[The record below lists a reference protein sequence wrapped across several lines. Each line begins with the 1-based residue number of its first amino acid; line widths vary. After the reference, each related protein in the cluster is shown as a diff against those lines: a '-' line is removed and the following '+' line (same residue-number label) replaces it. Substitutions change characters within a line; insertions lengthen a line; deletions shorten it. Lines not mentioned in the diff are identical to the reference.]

1 MIAWKMKGKTTYMM
15 EGFISSAGS
24 SIQFLRDNLELIK
37 DAAESEECSLRCEDT
52 GGVYVVPAFTGLSAP
67 YWDPYARGTVLGLT
81 RGTTKDQVV
90 RATLESIAYQCKDL
104 VAAMEGDTGIEVK
117 DIKADGGASRND
129 FLLQFL
135 ADILDTKVER
145 PVMLE
150 ATALGA
156 AYFAGIAADY
166 WKFPDDILRI
176 RRVEKEF
183 NPGISSGVR
192 DSLYAGW
199 KKAVG
204 RAQRWA

>member
-1 MIAWKMKGKTTYMM
+1 MM

-24 SIQFLRDNLELIK
+24 SIQFLRDNLEIIK
-37 DAAESEECSLRCEDT
+37 DAAESEECSFRCHDT
-52 GGVYVVPAFTGLSAP
+52 GGVYVVPAFTGLTAP
-67 YWDPYARGTVLGLT
+67 YWDPYARGMVIGLT
-81 RGTTKDQVV
+81 RATTKDQVV
-90 RATLESIAYQCKDL
+90 RATLESIAYQCKDV
-104 VAAMEGDTGIEVK
+104 VAAMEKDTGMKVR

-145 PVMLE
+145 PSMLE

-156 AYFAGIAADY
+156 AYFAGIAAGY

-176 RRVEKEF
+176 HHVEKEF
-183 NPGISSGVR
+183 SPGISSEAR
-192 DSLYAGW
+192 ESLYAGW

-204 RAQRWA
+204 RAQHWA